1 MVNENQYDTIT
12 TRGIFSMRMVD
23 LIVKKRDG
31 HELTDEEIR
40 FWIEGYTKGDIPDY
54 QSSAMNMAI
63 VFRGMTKR
71 EIATLTDA
79 MEHSGEVIDLS
90 AIKGIK
96 VDKHSTGGVGDKTSL
111 VLGPMVAAV
120 GGKLAK
126 MSGRGLG
133 HTGGTLDK
141 LESIPHMSIAK
152 TKEEMIAQVNDIGI
166 AIIGQTASL
175 VPADKKLYA
184 LRDVTGTVES
194 IPLISASVMSKK
206 LASGT
211 DAILLD
217 VTVGEG
223 AFMKNMNDARELA
236 RTMVD
241 IGKHLNRNTV
251 AVLSDMS
258 EPLGMAVGNSLE
270 VKEAIASLH
279 GKGPED
285 LMELCYTSGSIMLV
299 QAKVCKT
306 RKEAREKLK
315 EVVANGKAF
324 EKLVAMV
331 KAQGGDVEYILHPEK
346 FEMSKRIIEV
356 VAPRS
361 GYIKEINALDIGE
374 AAMKLGAGR
383 ETLEDVIDMSAGI
396 VLAHKIGAKVNKG
409 DVLCTIYTNKEDIAD
424 ALKQIDEA
432 YKIVDEKVESLPVIR
447 EIID

>member
-1 MVNENQYDTIT
+1 
-12 TRGIFSMRMVD
+12 MVD
-23 LIVKKRDG
+23 LIIKKRNG

-40 FWIEGYTKGDIPDY
+40 FWIKGYTEGNIPDY
-54 QSSAMNMAI
+54 QSSAMAMAI
-63 VFRGMTKR
+63 LFKGMNKR

-90 AIKGIK
+90 DIQGVK

-111 VLGPMVAAV
+111 VLGPMVAAC
-120 GGKLAK
+120 GAKLAK

-141 LESIPHMSIAK
+141 LESIPGLSIAK
-152 TKEEMIAQVNDIGI
+152 TKEEMVEQVNDIGI

-194 IPLISASVMSKK
+194 IPLIAASVMSKK

-223 AFMKNMNDARELA
+223 AFMKNMESARELA
-236 RTMVD
+236 RTMVE

-258 EPLGMAVGNSLE
+258 EPLGCAVGNSLE

-299 QAKVCKT
+299 QANVCKT
-306 RKEAREKLK
+306 REEARQRLH
-315 EVVANGKAF
+315 EVVENGEAF
-324 EKLVAMV
+324 NKFLAMV
-331 KAQGGDVEYILHPEK
+331 KAQGGDPEYILHPEK
-346 FEMSKRIIEV
+346 FEVSSKAIEI
-356 VAPRS
+356 VAERS
-361 GYIKEINALDIGE
+361 GYIKELDALEIGI

-383 ETLEDVIDMSAGI
+383 ETLEDKIDMSAGI
-396 VLAHKIGAKVNKG
+396 ILNHKVGSKVNKG
-409 DVLCTIYTNKEDIAD
+409 DVLCVAYTNKDNVDD
-424 ALKQIDEA
+424 ALAQITGA
-432 YKIVDEKVESLPVIR
+432 YKIVDEVVYAQPVIR
-447 EIID
+447 EIVD

>member
-1 MVNENQYDTIT
+1 
-12 TRGIFSMRMVD
+12 MRMVD
-23 LIVKKRDG
+23 LIIKKRDG
-31 HELTDEEIR
+31 HELSDEEIR

-63 VFRGMTKR
+63 LFKGMTKR

-120 GGKLAK
+120 GAKLAK

-141 LESIPHMSIAK
+141 LESIPGLKIGK
-152 TKEEMIAQVNDIGI
+152 TKEEMIEQVNKIGI
-166 AIIGQTASL
+166 AIIGQTTSL

-236 RTMVD
+236 RTMVE
-241 IGKHLNRNTV
+241 IGKSLNRNTV

-258 EPLGMAVGNSLE
+258 EPLGRAVGNALE

-299 QAKVCKT
+299 QANVCKD
-306 RKEAREKLK
+306 RNEARRRLH
-315 EVVANGKAF
+315 EVINNGEAF
-324 EKLVAMV
+324 EKFVQMV
-331 KAQGGDVEYILHPEK
+331 EAQNGDISYLLHPEK
-346 FEMSKRIIEV
+346 FEVSKNIIEFK
-356 VAPRS
+356 AERS
-361 GYIKEINALDIGE
+361 GYIKAINALDIGE

-383 ETLEDVIDMSAGI
+383 ETLEDTIDMSAGI
-396 VLAHKIGAKVNKG
+396 ILNNKIGDYVNKG
-409 DVLCTIYTNKEDIAD
+409 DVLCVIHTNKEDIKEAMDQIKD
-424 ALKQIDEA
+424 AYE
-432 YKIVDEKVESLPVIR
+432 IVDEVIYAQPVIR